1 MRGGGRFM
9 KTKQERTR
17 FIQEAKRR
25 LMKQRLLSALLYG
38 TSIVLVVANR
48 GAYWPFAVLVVAL
61 VLIARLHSQEVNRDM
76 ALTEN
81 RNMKRIIQVQYV
93 IDYCFIVLVGLFL
106 PVVLNLGLPFFT
118 SIGIYLV
125 LAVALLMTDSILE
138 RRGKKLDPEHPTKKE
153 LRTYPKTWKKLKT

>member
-1 MRGGGRFM
+1 MRGGRFM

-38 TSIVLVVANR
+38 ISIVLVVANR

-61 VLIARLHSQEVNRDM
+61 VLVARLHSQEVNRDM

-106 PVVLNLGLPFFT
+106 PVVLNLALPFFT

-125 LAVALLMTDSILE
+125 LAVVLLMTDSILE

>member
-1 MRGGGRFM
+1 M
-9 KTKQERTR
+9 KTKQERTS
-17 FIQEAKRR
+17 FIQEAKRQ
-25 LMKQRLLSALLYG
+25 LMKQRILSSLLYG
-38 TSIVLVVANR
+38 TSIVLIVANR
-48 GAYWPFAVLVVAL
+48 GSYWPFAVLVVAL

-106 PVVLNLGLPFFT
+106 PVVLNLSLPFFT
-118 SIGIYLV
+118 SIGVYLL

-138 RRGKKLDPEHPTKKE
+138 RRGKKLDPEHPTKRE

>member
-1 MRGGGRFM
+1 M

-106 PVVLNLGLPFFT
+106 PVVLNLALPFFT

-125 LAVALLMTDSILE
+125 LAVVLLMTDSILE

>member
-1 MRGGGRFM
+1 M
-9 KTKQERTR
+9 KNKQERTR

-25 LMKQRLLSALLYG
+25 LMKQRLLSALLFV

-61 VLIARLHSQEVNRDM
+61 VLVARLHSQEVNRDM

-106 PVVLNLGLPFFT
+106 PVVLNLALPFFT

-125 LAVALLMTDSILE
+125 LAVTLLMTDSILE